1 MELSARIP
9 RELWGDRP
17 VPKVGQEIQFSQPV
31 SRSMLIAEVVEIH
44 DFEATISGR
53 ESLLG
58 WEIRWI
64 G

>member
-1 MELSARIP
+1 MVLSARLP
-9 RELWGDRP
+9 RELWGDCP
-17 VPKVGQEIQFSQPV
+17 TPKVGEEIQFLQPV
-31 SRSMLIAEVVEIH
+31 SRSMLIAEVFEIH